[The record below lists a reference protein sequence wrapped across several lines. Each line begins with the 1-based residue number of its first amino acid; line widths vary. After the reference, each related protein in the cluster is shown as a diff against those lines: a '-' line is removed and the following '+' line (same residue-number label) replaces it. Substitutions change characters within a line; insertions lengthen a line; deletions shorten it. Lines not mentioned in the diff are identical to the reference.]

1 MKIEFRYMSKV
12 SKSVYNCVV
21 TPHRPGRL
29 SSLSSTTPFLLYES
43 QSLHMCEV
51 HWLDCTTSP
60 PVVARNPSV
69 THAHQ
74 GQILDM
80 CSAETNGLV
89 VVITTRDVDGG
100 IYSYNAK
107 TSKLLWTAVGKFP
120 GMKENVSIVAVTTDQ
135 KGQVFAC
142 DSSNRCIQIFTIDG
156 AYLGAIQECREVSV
170 EQLSLI
176 CWCKKSSFLVL
187 SFPKNGQYCISKI
200 EDVEEDPVK
209 GEKTKMK
216 SSSPAATE
224 NEVDEFL
231 REVTES
237 ITETPTGSN
246 QKKQAS
252 YVNTHDITPSQTPAT
267 TVTVEVADRTPDRRI
282 VQTIMQRKPSENDPV
297 VEIPLSPIK
306 SVSTEARKRP
316 LNGVSDEA
324 SPEKRKRLDDSVKL
338 SSFKYTGSNFHP
350 PIVQPPNFSNILAV
364 KRVTGIERE
373 VTQISGYVRITLRH
387 GDFFHTK
394 I

>member
-12 SKSVYNCVV
+12 TKSVYNCVV

-74 GQILDM
+74 GKILDM
-80 CSAETNGLV
+80 CSAETDGLLV
-89 VVITTRDVDGG
+89 LITARDVDGG

-120 GMKENVSIVAVTTDQ
+120 GMTENVNIVAVTTDQ

-142 DSSNRCIQIFTIDG
+142 DSSNRCIQMFTIDG
-156 AYLGAIQECREVSV
+156 TYLGAVPKYSEVSV

-200 EDVEEDPVK
+200 EDVEEDAIK
-209 GEKTKMK
+209 EEKTKVK
-216 SSSPAATE
+216 SSPPAATE

-237 ITETPTGSN
+237 VIETPSGSKR
-246 QKKQAS
+246 KKQAS
-252 YVNTHDITPSQTPAT
+252 PINAPTTPSQTPAKT
-267 TVTVEVADRTPDRRI
+267 ATVEIADRTPDRQN
-282 VQTIMQRKPSENDPV
+282 VQTIMQSKTTENGPV
-297 VEIPLSPIK
+297 VERLPSPIK
-306 SVSTEARKRP
+306 SLSTEARKRP
-316 LNGVSDEA
+316 VNGLSDEA
-324 SPEKRKRLDDSVKL
+324 PSKKRKRLGDSVKL
-338 SSFKYTGSNFHP
+338 SSFKYTGLNFD
-350 PIVQPPNFSNILAV
+350 INTAEF
-364 KRVTGIERE
+364 
-373 VTQISGYVRITLRH
+373 TLLCQA
-387 GDFFHTK
+387 T
-394 I
+394 